1 MSDSVEPTSNSTQTI
16 DPIKATQHWLD
27 TMVVGLN
34 LCPFAAPV
42 VNTDALKM
50 VNSSA
55 TDVEAI
61 ITEVL
66 MQLDLI
72 QQADETEIS
81 TSLLI
86 FSAAL
91 ENFDDYWGAV
101 ELAEELLHEAGLAEM
116 IQIASFHPDYC
127 FEGVEQDDVSNY
139 TNRSPYPMMHFIR
152 EAQLSRAL
160 QNYPDPE
167 NIPTRN
173 IERLQ
178 QLGKEEILKRL
189 KMPSSK

>member
-1 MSDSVEPTSNSTQTI
+1 MNDLVEPASNQAV

-42 VNTDALKM
+42 VNTQALKII
-50 VNSSA
+50 NSPA
-55 TDVEAI
+55 TELKQI

-66 MQLDLI
+66 TQLDLI
-72 QQADETEIS
+72 QQADESEIS

-91 ENFDDYWGAV
+91 NDFDDYWSAV
-101 ELAEELLHEAGLAEM
+101 DLAEELLHEAGLAEI

-127 FEGVEQDDVSNY
+127 FDGVEPDDVSNY

-152 EAQLSRAL
+152 EAQLTRAL

-167 NIPTRN
+167 NIPARN
-173 IERLQ
+173 IERLK
-178 QLGKEEILKRL
+178 QLGIAEILKRL
-189 KMPSSK
+189 DMS